1 MPMNEKE
8 RRRQLLASAAITI
21 ALLLPTIR
29 VLTGPTSLGSFLG
42 AAVASGESAQTPAA
56 TNKTP
61 TVAGK
66 TASVMK
72 TPWGEPDLQGIWSR
86 DVDIPLQRPARYGDR
101 EFLTD
106 EERAELDRRIADIV
120 SRDSTETRRVRGT
133 ERDVNAEFLQAP
145 FTMHLPVGRR
155 TSLIIDPPNGRIPPL
170 TPEAQKTRAVL
181 RQFQLALLQPTSACK
196 EQLPGGAGGKY
207 GPVSPRRNETPP
219 MYLSGAG
226 GGSINRADGPED
238 RILSERCLGGALPD
252 FGSWIGGF
260 SRIVQAPGEVSIFY
274 DMGSGQGRYRQI
286 PITTAPHLPANVR
299 QWWGDSRSHWE
310 SNTLVVD
317 VTNFSPKSDFQGA
330 HENLHLVE
338 RWTRLDAD
346 TIEYVVTIDDPTTW
360 TRPWTVKQELKK
372 QSDEANRIYYEP
384 RCHEGNFGL
393 PALLRGARVAE
404 RTFAEGR
411 GPDPATLCITFNGCG
426 GFVRGG
432 FADEG
437 PDADP
442 FADPAR

>member
-1 MPMNEKE
+1 MLMNEKE
-8 RRRQLLASAAITI
+8 RRRPLFASAAITI

-29 VLTGPTSLGSFLG
+29 VVTGPSSLGSLVRV
-42 AAVASGESAQTPAA
+42 AEASGEGAQTPAA
-56 TNKTP
+56 TNKAP

-66 TASVMK
+66 TAPALK

-86 DVDIPLQRPARYGDR
+86 DVDIPLQRPTKYGDR

-106 EERAELDRRIADIV
+106 AERAELDRRIADIV

-133 ERDVNAEFLQAP
+133 ERDVNAEFVQAP

-170 TPEAQKTRAVL
+170 TPEAQKARAVL

-196 EQLPGGAGGKY
+196 EQLPGCAGGKY

-219 MYLSGAG
+219 VYLSGA
-226 GGSINRADGPED
+226 INRADGPED
-238 RILSERCLGGALPD
+238 RTLSERCLGATLPD

-260 SRIVQAPGEVSIFY
+260 SRIVQASGEVSIFY
-274 DMGSGQGRYRQI
+274 DIGAGQGRYRQI

-299 QWWGDSRSHWE
+299 QWWGDSRGRWE
-310 SNTLVVD
+310 GNTLVVD

-372 QSDEANRIYYEP
+372 QSDAANQIYYEP

-404 RTFAEGR
+404 REFTKGR
-411 GPDPATLCITFNGCG
+411 GPDPATLCIVIAGCG

-442 FADPAR
+442 FADPVR

>member
-1 MPMNEKE
+1 MWMNEKE
-8 RRRQLLASAAITI
+8 RRRPLFASAAITI

-29 VLTGPTSLGSFLG
+29 VVTGPSSLGSLVRV
-42 AAVASGESAQTPAA
+42 AEASGEGAQTPAA
-56 TNKTP
+56 TNKAP

-66 TASVMK
+66 TAPALK

-86 DVDIPLQRPARYGDR
+86 DVDIPLQRPTKYGDR

-106 EERAELDRRIADIV
+106 AERGELDRRIADIV

-133 ERDVNAEFLQAP
+133 ERDVNAEFVQAP

-170 TPEAQKTRAVL
+170 TPEAQKARAVL

-196 EQLPGGAGGKY
+196 EQLPGCAGGKY

-219 MYLSGAG
+219 VYLSGA
-226 GGSINRADGPED
+226 INRADGPED
-238 RILSERCLGGALPD
+238 RTLSERCLGATLPD

-260 SRIVQAPGEVSIFY
+260 SRIVQASGEVSIFY
-274 DMGSGQGRYRQI
+274 DIGAGQGRYRQI
-286 PITTAPHLPANVR
+286 PITTSPHLPANVR
-299 QWWGDSRSHWE
+299 QWWGDSRGRWE
-310 SNTLVVD
+310 GNTLVVD
-317 VTNFSPKSDFQGA
+317 VTNLSPKSDFQGA

-338 RWTRLDAD
+338 RWTRLNAD
-346 TIEYVVTIDDPTTW
+346 TIEYVVTIEDTTTW
-360 TRPWTVKQELKK
+360 TRPWTVRQELRK
-372 QSDEANRIYYEP
+372 QSDAANRIYYEP

-404 RTFAEGR
+404 QAFAEGR
-411 GPDPATLCITFNGCG
+411 GPDPATLCIVIAGCG

-442 FADPAR
+442 FADPVR